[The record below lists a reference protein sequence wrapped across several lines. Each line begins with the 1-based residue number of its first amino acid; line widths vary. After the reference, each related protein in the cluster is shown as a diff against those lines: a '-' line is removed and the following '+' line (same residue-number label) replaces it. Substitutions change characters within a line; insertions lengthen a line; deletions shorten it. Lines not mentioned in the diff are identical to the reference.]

1 MPEQTDNYFN
11 QRGGILALWAGLM
24 AGPVA
29 WALAQQVGYLFVTLD
44 CSYEKMLMLSP
55 VMLLTLLIAAAGAL
69 ISWRNWQRAG
79 GELPDEGGSVISRS
93 RFMAV
98 VGMLLSSFALLLVIA
113 EWLPVFFYRQC
124 QR

>member
-1 MPEQTDNYFN
+1 MPEPTDNYFN
-11 QRGGILALWAGLM
+11 QRSGILALWAGLL
-24 AGPVA
+24 AGPLA

-44 CSYEKMLMLSP
+44 CSYEKTLLLSP
-55 VMLLTLLIAAAGAL
+55 VMLVALLMAASGAL

-79 GELPDEGGSVISRS
+79 GELPDEGGTVISRS

-98 VGMLLSSFALLLVIA
+98 VGLLLSSLALLLVIA